1 MLTTAYFQPAE
12 FCRNNLNC
20 GYHQDHAQDI
30 QFAKGTTT
38 LGFKFQGGII
48 ISVDSRS
55 TMGPYIGTLTQSCRL
70 FETSCA
76 DL

>member
-1 MLTTAYFQPAE
+1 VLTTAYFQPAE

-55 TMGPYIGTLTQSCRL
+55 TMGPYIGTLTQL
-70 FETSCA
+70 PPV
-76 DL
+76 